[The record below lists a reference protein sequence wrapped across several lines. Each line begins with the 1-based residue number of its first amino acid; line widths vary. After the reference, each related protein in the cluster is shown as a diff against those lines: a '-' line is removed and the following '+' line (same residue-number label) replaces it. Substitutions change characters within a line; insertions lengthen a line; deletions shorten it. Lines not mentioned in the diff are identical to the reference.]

1 MDGRDGIQSL
11 LVRRKLTR
19 AIADVAR
26 AQMLEYLAVLAPL
39 LRPRAVLGDYIHGNT
54 KEGAPR
60 AEKAYKELQ
69 ASFAAI
75 APTRPFHLTDALTPP
90 LNFAGNS
97 LDITPVDYPHV
108 IGSGADERT
117 ILVRS
122 PFSWSLT
129 YSGFAP
135 TRLPD
140 LLATRTRAS
149 DALQQFVLSHLLLRV
164 VIDNAPGLAA
174 LFDAVHFPLTTT
186 TTAATGT
193 LPITR
198 IGLAVGTTLPPDE
211 VILETA
217 ALTGMDAF
225 EEIINIDD
233 LQALGDPFRDR
244 IYALAR
250 QHAPGVV

>member
-19 AIADVAR
+19 AIAELAR

-39 LRPRAVLGDYIHGNT
+39 LRPRVVLGEFVHGSS

-69 ASFAAI
+69 SAYAAI
-75 APTRPFHLTDALTPP
+75 APSRPFHVTDDLTPP
-90 LNFAGNS
+90 LSFAGNG

-108 IGSGADERT
+108 IGSGDDQRT
-117 ILVRS
+117 ITVRS

-129 YSGFAP
+129 YSGYAP
-135 TRLPD
+135 TRLPE

-149 DALQQFVLSHLLLRV
+149 DALQQFVLSQLLLRV
-164 VIDNAPGLAA
+164 VIDNSPGLASLCEA
-174 LFDAVHFPLTTT
+174 LHFPLTTA

-198 IGLAVGTTLPPDE
+198 IGLSVGTTLPPDD

-225 EEIINIDD
+225 EEVINLDD
-233 LQALGDPFRDR
+233 LASLGDPFRDR
-244 IYALAR
+244 VYALAR